1 MSTDILKRAA
11 MFVVLC
17 LVQVLV
23 LNQMHLF
30 GCATPLLYVYMA
42 LVFPLSCPRW
52 AILLWCFMLGL
63 VIDAFSN
70 TPGLASASMTLVG
83 LVQPYLLRLFV
94 PRDASEDIV
103 PSMATIGIGKYLNY
117 AFLLVLL
124 HCLCIFLLE
133 AFSFFNWSHWLECV
147 GGSTAITFLLV
158 VTLESVRRK

>member
-1 MSTDILKRAA
+1 MSTDIIKRAA
-11 MFVVLC
+11 TFVALC

-42 LVFPLSCPRW
+42 LLFPLDSQRW
-52 AILLWCFMLGL
+52 AVMLWCFMLGL
-63 VIDAFSN
+63 VIDVFSN

-94 PRDASEDIV
+94 PRDAPEGIA
-103 PSMATIGIGKYLNY
+103 PSMATIGTDKYLCY

-124 HCLCIFLLE
+124 HCLCIFSLE
-133 AFSFFNWSHWLECV
+133 AFSFFNWIHWLECV

-158 VTLESVRRK
+158 VILESVRRK